1 MTRCMQAIQSFVRR
15 DEGQD
20 LLEYSLLVALIALVA
35 VGAVTAADG
44 SVNGIFT
51 QIAAAIPG
59 GGP

>member
-1 MTRCMQAIQSFVRR
+1 MTRCIQAVQSFVRR
-15 DEGQD
+15 DKGQD

-35 VGAVTAADG
+35 VGAITAAGG

-59 GGP
+59 GGT

>member
-1 MTRCMQAIQSFVRR
+1 MTRCMQAVRSFVRR

-35 VGAVTAADG
+35 VAAVTLAGDG
-44 SVNGIFT
+44 VNGIFT
-51 QIAAAIPG
+51 QFAAAIPG

>member
-1 MTRCMQAIQSFVRR
+1 MTRLTQAVRSFVRR

-35 VGAVTAADG
+35 VGAVTAAGG

-51 QIAAAIPG
+51 NIAAALP
-59 GGP
+59 